1 MSELMSYLPFLIVIV
16 IFAIFLTIG
25 IIKRAVRLLIWISV
39 IFAIL
44 IYLGIAKQSDLLNC
58 VINPIFWRNS

>member
-1 MSELMSYLPFLIVIV
+1 MSELMSYLPFLIVI
-16 IFAIFLTIG
+16 FAIFLAIG

-44 IYLGIAKQSDLLNC
+44 IYLGIAKQSHLLNWFENFLK
-58 VINPIFWRNS
+58 VAG